1 MFSVRPYNMRY
12 YSFAYPT
19 EGDDV
24 VETRSEDDIRKE
36 YYPYWYGKMCE
47 KFGKE
52 YVDANYCF
60 EDCLD
65 DWTVV
70 HWAWEVTEEIN
81 ERNRFT

>member
-1 MFSVRPYNMRY
+1 MRY

>member
-1 MFSVRPYNMRY
+1 MRY
-12 YSFAYPT
+12 YSFAYPI
-19 EGDDV
+19 EGDDGI
-24 VETRSEDDIRKE
+24 ETRSEDDIRKE